1 MNKLELINTIS
12 NQTKLTRLD
21 VSKVL
26 DTLFA
31 TITSSLQVDD
41 KVSIHGFGSFSKR
54 TRKSRQVRNP
64 RTGNLIQ
71 IESANLPK
79 FIPGIGLKK
88 ALNTK
93 K

>member
-1 MNKLELINTIS
+1 LNKLDLINTIS
-12 NQTKLTRLD
+12 DQTKLTRLD

-41 KVSIHGFGSFSKR
+41 KVSIHGFGSFTKR
-54 TRKSRQVRNP
+54 TRKPRLVRNP

-71 IESANLPK
+71 IESAYLPK
-79 FIPGIGLKK
+79 FTPATAFKEALQSKK
-88 ALNTK
+88 
-93 K
+93 

>member
-1 MNKLELINTIS
+1 MNKLDLINTIS
-12 NQTKLTRLD
+12 DQTKLTRLD

-41 KVSIHGFGSFSKR
+41 KVSIHGFGSFTKR
-54 TRKSRQVRNP
+54 TRKPRLVRNP

-71 IESANLPK
+71 IESAYLPK
-79 FIPGIGLKK
+79 FTPATAFKEALQSKK
-88 ALNTK
+88 
-93 K
+93 